1 MSREIGKNI
10 RRLRTE
16 KGMTQE
22 ELAQRLHVT
31 RQAVSLWETGKSLP
45 DVEMLQS
52 VGELFEQ
59 DLQSLLGSVP
69 TAGEKRR
76 RALKIAGLAGVMA
89 LGLAVLLALE
99 VLIQWGM
106 NQWNVT
112 LPILAMRLRSANV
125 AVITP
130 AVQCLWGWCGIRLV
144 LHWAGRWPARRW
156 QQWVLAAGAALCTV
170 YFAAALIDE
179 LYIYGVPTIF
189 RLHHWVSGIND
200 RPGLF
205 VIFGISLGQWP
216 GRQAKVLQK

>member
-1 MSREIGKNI
+1 MSCEIGKNI

-22 ELAQRLHVT
+22 ELAQQLHVT

-52 VGELFEQ
+52 VGELFGQ
-59 DLQSLLGSVP
+59 DLQSMVDGAP

-99 VLIQWGM
+99 VIIEWGM

-144 LHWAGRWPARRW
+144 L
-156 QQWVLAAGAALCTV
+156 L
-170 YFAAALIDE
+170 
-179 LYIYGVPTIF
+179 
-189 RLHHWVSGIND
+189 
-200 RPGLF
+200 
-205 VIFGISLGQWP
+205 
-216 GRQAKVLQK
+216 